1 MAHGLNVIRDL
12 LAVPT
17 LSDHTRSFLSL
28 FCTSIYEDWNKAES
42 AEVKKLESQ
51 LKICLKS
58 PDVLKTVRGIS
69 ITLSQAF
76 HFDLPDYLHLAD
88 GVNYYDIIPT
98 GAGGLSPTIIT
109 PTKQLRNRCTSQ
121 LYTTPDPQGHPRS
134 SRLTI
139 LLRLLHG
146 SQPRTAAAFS
156 GQNLPSGFDMRIN
169 NLLVESRD
177 GSLVKD
183 VTSQLESHNGLEV
196 EIQATSRD
204 RGKTLHFA
212 VAIERW
218 HVWSR
223 HEIIEACRKISKEEV
238 LKSIATS
245 LAPSRSATADVIET
259 TSVIKIDLF
268 EPFSQSRI
276 FDIPVRGADCRHRDA
291 FDLRVFLETRF
302 TPLNTGRL
310 PLNNWRC
317 PVCSSECTPEKL
329 VKDGFL
335 MEVRECLRVKEQ
347 LSTRFIIVDHRGNWQ
362 RVVENAVRAVVLDAG
377 V

>member
-76 HFDLPDYLHLAD
+76 HFDLPDYVHLAD
-88 GVNYYDIIPT
+88 GVDYYDIIPT
-98 GAGGLSPTIIT
+98 GAGGLSSTIIT
-109 PTKQLRNRCTSQ
+109 PTAQLRTRCTSQ
-121 LYTTPDPQGHPRS
+121 LYTASNPQDHPRS
-134 SRLTI
+134 SRLTV

-146 SQPRTAAAFS
+146 SKPRTAAAFS
-156 GQNLPSGFDMRIN
+156 GENLPSGFEMKIN
-169 NLLVESRD
+169 NLLVESKD

-183 VTSQLESHNGLEV
+183 VTSQLESYNGLEV
-196 EIQATSRD
+196 EIEATSAV
-204 RGKTLHFA
+204 RGKTSHFA

-223 HEIIEACRKISKEEV
+223 QEIIETCRTISKEEV
-238 LKSIATS
+238 LESIATS
-245 LAPSRSATADVIET
+245 LAPSRSATADVIEI
-259 TSVIKIDLF
+259 TSVIRIDLF

-291 FDLRVFLETRF
+291 FDLKVFLETRF
-302 TPLNTGRL
+302 KPLDTGRP

-317 PVCSSECTPEKL
+317 PVCSSECTPERL

-335 MEVRECLRVKEQ
+335 MEVREYLRAKAQ
-347 LSTRFIIVDHRGNWQ
+347 LNTRFIIVDHRGNWQ
-362 RVVENAVRAVVLDAG
+362 RVVENVVRAVVLDAG